1 MSRSIRK
8 ETSSFAFGM
17 IGRFGG
23 SSAGF
28 VVATLNAASA
38 ASREVVVL
46 RVLSADIVLSL
57 ALLCQIY
64 SRRRL
69 LQIHFRQCG
78 HRCGGS
84 RAKTGWRGVRRAKLV
99 EAAAH

>member
-8 ETSSFAFGM
+8 ETSSLAFG
-17 IGRFGG
+17 IVGPFVG

-46 RVLSADIVLSL
+46 RVLSAGILCPPAGFTCFNANWAVTGSVSTV
-57 ALLCQIY
+57 ALEQEEGAERRKHD
-64 SRRRL
+64 RRRSD
-69 LQIHFRQCG
+69 HC
-78 HRCGGS
+78 
-84 RAKTGWRGVRRAKLV
+84 RARG
-99 EAAAH
+99 